1 MRIDAAEGDEPDD
14 NDGAR
19 DPGGED
25 RRGITDEQW
34 DRAMAPTNTS
44 SSANPGCRRLSR
56 AGPQLQTM
64 PPTSPRLAAMPKPCL
79 TVGTIVTSA
88 NQSSAR
94 TEPNQVLRRRS
105 TMTPASCCM
114 Q

>member
-1 MRIDAAEGDEPDD
+1 MLLKATSPMTTTALAIPVARIAEGSRTS
-14 NDGAR
+14 NG
-19 DPGGED
+19 
-25 RRGITDEQW
+25 T
-34 DRAMAPTNTS
+34 RAMAPTNTS

-64 PPTSPRLAAMPKPCL
+64 PPTSPRLAAMPKHCL

>member
-34 DRAMAPTNTS
+34 DKGDGADEYEQQRQPRLPETLEGRAPAADDAADLAKLGGNAAALTDR
-44 SSANPGCRRLSR
+44 GHDRRLSHPAQR
-56 AGPQLQTM
+56 QYVND
-64 PPTSPRLAAMPKPCL
+64 PR
-79 TVGTIVTSA
+79 
-88 NQSSAR
+88 
-94 TEPNQVLRRRS
+94 
-105 TMTPASCCM
+105 
-114 Q
+114 